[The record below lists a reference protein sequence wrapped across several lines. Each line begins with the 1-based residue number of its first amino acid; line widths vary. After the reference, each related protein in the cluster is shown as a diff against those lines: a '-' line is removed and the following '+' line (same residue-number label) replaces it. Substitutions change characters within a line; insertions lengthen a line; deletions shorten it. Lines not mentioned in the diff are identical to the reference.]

1 MDRDTW
7 KEVLENELIGVNREI
22 AALRRDIEPEELQSM
37 GDNTPFSED
46 VDAAVTVENRELNAQ
61 ILDRLVLR
69 AAALEDALARV
80 DDGTYGIC
88 IDCEEKISEKRLAAM
103 PEALRC
109 ARDQEEVEADRERA
123 ESRNLRS
130 FDRDYQRRRKIERAG
145 ELEEEVID

>member
-1 MDRDTW
+1 
-7 KEVLENELIGVNREI
+7 
-22 AALRRDIEPEELQSM
+22 
-37 GDNTPFSED
+37 
-46 VDAAVTVENRELNAQ
+46 
-61 ILDRLVLR
+61 
-69 AAALEDALARV
+69 V